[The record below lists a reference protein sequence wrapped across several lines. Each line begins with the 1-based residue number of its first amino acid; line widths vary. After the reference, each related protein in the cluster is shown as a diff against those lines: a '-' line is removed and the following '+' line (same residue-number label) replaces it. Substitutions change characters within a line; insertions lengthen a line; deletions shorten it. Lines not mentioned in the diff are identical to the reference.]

1 MTDYREANYD
11 EEVAYSFEAGVD
23 DPHMSVKD
31 EFSGEWMHYSY
42 WANEDAGTW
51 CYVEHDDSGNWLAPV
66 SRWDCAAVGLRLD
79 FPIQDKW
86 TVKKLRAIAK
96 ERGHKR
102 ISKLK
107 KAELVKLLRNEEI
120 EQARTIPERIGR
132 ASAEE
137 ALDQIALFSS
147 LEEAL
152 DNYLVNASDTLGE
165 QGFLTE
171 RDASDMAHGFEA
183 VLIERRIADRPHGL

>member
-1 MTDYREANYD
+1 MTDYREATYD
-11 EEVAYSFEAGVD
+11 ENVGWAFEFGCVETELDVHDAYSDTWIRYSRWSNDDGV
-23 DPHMSVKD
+23 
-31 EFSGEWMHYSY
+31 
-42 WANEDAGTW
+42 W
-51 CYVEHDDSGNWLAPV
+51 CYVEHDDTGDCMAPV

-107 KAELVKLLRNEEI
+107 KAELIKLLRNEEI
-120 EQARTIPERIGR
+120 EESRTVPERIGR

>member
-11 EEVAYSFEAGVD
+11 EDAAYTFEAGVD
-23 DPHMSVKD
+23 DPHMSVCD
-31 EFSGEWMHYSY
+31 ECSGEWMHYSY
-42 WANEDAGTW
+42 WSNDAGKW

-66 SRWDCAAVGLRLD
+66 SRWDCAAIGLRLD
-79 FPIQDKW
+79 FPVQEKW
-86 TVKKLRAIAK
+86 TVKKLRAVAK
-96 ERGHKR
+96 ERGCTR

-107 KAELVKLLRNEEI
+107 KAELFKLLRDEEI
-120 EQARTIPERIGR
+120 IQARTPAEIIGR
-132 ASAEE
+132 SNAEE
-137 ALDQIALFSS
+137 ALDQLALFSS

-152 DNYLVNASDTLGE
+152 DNYLVNASDALGE

-183 VLIERRIADRPHGL
+183 VLIERRISDRPHGL